1 MEAKLKTLVNFRD
14 IGGYKGIDGREIKY
28 KKLLRSGEVR
38 NLSDEDKNI
47 LINDYKLKKIIDFR
61 SDDEVK
67 NAPND
72 TLNGVE
78 YQQINIMGELSGNT
92 SGSEDMV
99 NNSKIKSAT
108 EIMKEIY
115 VNLATDKNSQKAY
128 RKFLNEVKSL
138 EEGSLLFHCFAGKD
152 RTGFGALLI
161 MKILGVKDDDI
172 FEDYLKTNELRRE
185 ANKIIIEELEKS
197 GATKENIDNVTQL
210 MEVDIS
216 YLEEA
221 YNSIIKNYSSFDN
234 YLKNVLNVDDEAA
247 LTFRNLYLE
256 S

>member
-1 MEAKLKTLVNFRD
+1 MRTLVNFRD

>member
-1 MEAKLKTLVNFRD
+1 LKTLVNFRD

>member
-1 MEAKLKTLVNFRD
+1 MKTLVNFRD

>member
-1 MEAKLKTLVNFRD
+1 M
-14 IGGYKGIDGREIKY
+14 
-28 KKLLRSGEVR
+28 
-38 NLSDEDKNI
+38 
-47 LINDYKLKKIIDFR
+47 
-61 SDDEVK
+61 K

-234 YLKNVLNVDDEAA
+234 YLKNVLN
-247 LTFRNLYLE
+247 
-256 S
+256 

>member
-1 MEAKLKTLVNFRD
+1 MKTLVNFRD

-138 EEGSLLFHCFAGKD
+138 P
-152 RTGFGALLI
+152 RGF
-161 MKILGVKDDDI
+161 
-172 FEDYLKTNELRRE
+172 
-185 ANKIIIEELEKS
+185 
-197 GATKENIDNVTQL
+197 
-210 MEVDIS
+210 
-216 YLEEA
+216 
-221 YNSIIKNYSSFDN
+221 
-234 YLKNVLNVDDEAA
+234 
-247 LTFRNLYLE
+247 
-256 S
+256 